1 MSFSA
6 CSNDLSLGP
15 QVTGCRDDFDFTV
28 RFEQLFFSIVPA
40 SIYMIVAGW
49 RIFAIRRR
57 PVVVSGSRF
66 QYAKLTAIVLY
77 AVFELALLVLAGLY
91 PFTLSALAIAASVL
105 RLSAALFMVLL
116 STLDHARSV
125 RPSVVLSAYLF
136 ATVLFDIAQVRTLWL
151 SSITYNERAYT
162 SVFSTALAVKVA
174 VLVLEAQKK
183 TKWAK
188 DDMKD
193 RSPEETSGMYSLG
206 VYFWLNRLFL
216 LGYGKIL
223 QIRDLY
229 PLDRTLAAD
238 HAQNLLRPHLAVEKL
253 KGHKYGLIRVLCRSL
268 STYLLLPIPFRL
280 AMMAFTLCQPLFIE
294 ALLTHLSR
302 PETAFTKHEGYGLIG
317 ASGLIYL
324 GIAMSTAFYWYF
336 QFRMLTAL
344 RSCLVSSIYKQAT
357 AVQIT
362 TSDDGAALTL
372 MSADI
377 ERIHN
382 GLRMLHELWACLIET
397 AIASWLLYT
406 RLGAAFVV
414 PLVTVMICAGGMSF
428 LLRYTGSSQK
438 AWMAGVQKR
447 VGLTSTVIA
456 AMKNLKIS
464 GLAVPI
470 AEYVQKLRVD
480 ELAAGSLFRGLS
492 ITAAVLAYMP
502 ITVAPFL
509 TFALAGGS
517 YSAAQLF
524 TSLAF
529 ITLLT
534 NPFAT
539 LFQFLPQVVSA
550 IACLERIQIFLEKEP
565 REDYRH
571 FPALEPL
578 SSFLS
583 EKQATNVAEQA
594 SENSKTGATDTIDA
608 IIVDNASFGWEAG
621 TMALKNLT
629 FRVPRHQLTMVVGPI
644 ASGKSTLCKALLGE
658 IPFHGGGSVT
668 FAAARSPRTGFCE
681 QTPFLS
687 NATIRENIIGFAPYD
702 AARYAEVI
710 HAAMLEVDLDTLPLR
725 DGTNVGSNGITLSGG
740 QKQRVALARALYLHT
755 DLLILDDVFS
765 GLDADTEDQVFQ
777 RVFSSAEEGGLL
789 ARRRATVVL
798 CTHSVRHL
806 PYTQHIVALGIDGT
820 IVEQGTFAQLDAEKG
835 YIRSLQVKSS
845 SSSSSSDS
853 CSQVSVCAAQDDG
866 AVVSGPQT
874 DILTKIKSAVSENA
888 IEEKARQT
896 GDKTVYKHY
905 AQSLGSVVTTGFVL
919 FSILYGAF
927 SSFPPVWLSLWTQD
941 SASSQP
947 AHTLG
952 YWIGLYSLFQMLALL
967 GLFGQCY
974 LVFIVG
980 VRRSGKYLHRDALH
994 TLVHAPLRYFT
1005 TTDQGVTTNLF
1016 SQDLNII
1023 DTQLPMALMN
1033 FVATAFA
1040 AVGQA
1045 VVMCTSS
1052 PYLAVGYPFLLVII
1066 YVVQKFY
1073 LRTSRQLRIL
1083 DLEAKS
1089 PLYTHFLDTTKGLVT
1104 LRAHGQVQND
1114 RSKNSKLLNTSQRPA
1129 YLLNMIQRWL
1139 ELVLHLVVM
1148 GLAFILVGLA
1158 VTIRSSAGFTGAALV
1173 TIMMFSEN
1181 LMVLVQFWT
1190 MFETSIGAIARLR
1203 AFSSVKPEDR
1213 DGEDVRPEAAWPSKG
1228 EIVLDSVSA
1237 SYGTDSPDDTPTLA
1251 LREVSLEVRA
1261 GEKVAIC
1268 GRTGS
1273 GKSSLIALLLK
1284 LLDPTPESNEGV
1296 RIDGVDMSTLDRQT
1310 LRQCII
1316 SVPQDTVFLPD
1327 GTSFQDNID
1336 PLGVATGDDA
1346 RSVLQSV
1353 GLWTF
1358 VTEHGGLEAG
1368 MTAEAF
1374 SQGQRQLFS
1383 LARAVLRRRVRAR
1396 RLGIHDFSAQGEIV
1410 GGTEGGV
1417 LLLDEVSSS
1426 VDQDTEKTMQDI
1438 ISHEFRSYTI
1448 VAVSHRLDMVMDF
1461 DRVVVMD
1468 RGSVVEVGNPK
1479 ELVEAEGS
1487 RFGDLY
1493 ALGGKA

>member
-15 QVTGCRDDFDFTV
+15 QVTGCRDDFDFTIK
-28 RFEQLFFSIVPA
+28 FEQLFFSVLPA
-40 SIYMIVAGW
+40 SACILVAAW
-49 RIFAIRRR
+49 RGFSLRRK
-57 PVVVSGSRF
+57 PVVIGGLRF
-66 QYAKLTAIVLY
+66 QYAKLAAILLY
-77 AVFELALLVLAGLY
+77 TTFELALLFLAGLY
-91 PFTLSALAIAASVL
+91 PFALSSLAIAASVL
-105 RLSAALFMVLL
+105 RLSAALCMVLL
-116 STLDHARSV
+116 SMLDHARSV

-136 ATVLFDIAQVRTLWL
+136 VTVLFDVVQARTLWL
-151 SSITYNERAYT
+151 ASITSTERTYT
-162 SVFSTALAVKVA
+162 AVFSTTLAIKVA
-174 VLVLEAQKK
+174 VLVLEAQQKSN
-183 TKWAK
+183 WAMG
-188 DDMKD
+188 DMKS
-193 RSPEETSGMYSLG
+193 RSPEETSGIYSIG
-206 VYFWLNRLFL
+206 VYFWLNKLFM

-229 PLDRTLAAD
+229 PLDSSLTAD
-238 HAQNLLRPHLAVEKL
+238 HAQDLLRPHLDMNKL
-253 KGHKYGLIRVLCRSL
+253 RGHKYALITALCKSL

-280 AMMAFTLCQPLFIE
+280 AMMFFTFCQPLFIE

-302 PETAFTKHEGYGLIG
+302 PEDAFTKHEGYGLIG
-317 ASGLIYL
+317 ASGLIYF
-324 GIAMSTAFYWYF
+324 GIAISTAFYWYF
-336 QFRMLTAL
+336 QYRMLTAL
-344 RSCLVSSIYKQAT
+344 RSCLVSVIYTQAT
-357 AVQIT
+357 VVKLT
-362 TSDDGAALTL
+362 TGDDGAALTL

-377 ERIHN
+377 ERIAT
-382 GLRMLHELWACLIET
+382 GLRMMHELWACLIET
-397 AIASWLLYT
+397 AVASWLLYT
-406 RLGAAFVV
+406 KLGAAFVV
-414 PLVTVMICAGGMSF
+414 PLVAVAICAGLMSVIV
-428 LLRYTGSSQK
+428 RYTGSSQK

-480 ELAAGSLFRGLS
+480 ELAAGSRFRSLS
-492 ITAAVLAYMP
+492 IMSALLAYMP
-502 ITVAPFL
+502 ITVSPFL
-509 TFALAGGS
+509 TFALAGGN
-517 YSAAQLF
+517 YSVAQLF

-529 ITLLT
+529 ITLLAQ
-534 NPFAT
+534 PFSI
-539 LFQFLPQVVSA
+539 LFQFLPHVVSA
-550 IACLERIQIFLEKEP
+550 VACLDRIQSFLAREAH
-565 REDYRH
+565 EDYRR
-571 FPALEPL
+571 FPALEHAPE
-578 SSFLS
+578 FAS
-583 EKQATNVAEQA
+583 EKQRISMAEQA
-594 SENSKTGATDTIDA
+594 VDDSNIYTTSSTAA
-608 IIVDNASFGWEAG
+608 ITVENASFGWEEQN
-621 TMALKNLT
+621 MALKNIS
-629 FRVPRHQLTMVVGPI
+629 FRVPSHQLTMVVGPI

-658 IPFHGGGSVT
+658 IPFAQGGGVT
-668 FAAARSPRTGFCE
+668 FSGRSPRTGFCE

-687 NATIRENIIGFAPYD
+687 NATIRENIVGFATFDPV
-702 AARYAEVI
+702 RYAEVI
-710 HAAMLEVDLDTLPLR
+710 SAAMLEVDLDTLPLR

-777 RVFSSAEEGGLL
+777 RVFSVEDGLL
-789 ARRRATVVL
+789 ARRGATVVL

-806 PYTQHIVALGIDGT
+806 PFTQHIVALGSNGT
-820 IVEQGTFAQLDAEKG
+820 IVEQGTFAELDAGLG
-835 YIRSLQVKSS
+835 YIRSLQIKSS
-845 SSSSSSDS
+845 SSCSSSETS
-853 CSQVSVCAAQDDG
+853 SQISTRSAAPSSQETSQAVGILAELNSSV
-866 AVVSGPQT
+866 
-874 DILTKIKSAVSENA
+874 LENA

-905 AQSLGSVVTTGFVL
+905 ARSLGSVVTTGFVL
-919 FSILYGAF
+919 FSVLYGAF
-927 SSFPPVWLSLWTQD
+927 SSFPPVWLSLWSRD
-941 SASSQP
+941 SASAQP
-947 AHTLG
+947 AHSMG
-952 YWIGLYSLFQMLALL
+952 YWVGLYSLFQMLGLA

-1023 DTQLPMALMN
+1023 DTQLPMSLMN

-1040 AVGQA
+1040 ATGQA

-1052 PYLAVGYPFLLVII
+1052 PYLAVGYPFLLALI

-1104 LRAHGQVQND
+1104 LRAHGQIQDD
-1114 RSKNSKLLNTSQRPA
+1114 RMKNSHLLNTSQRPA
-1129 YLLNMIQRWL
+1129 YLLTMIQHWL

-1148 GLAFILVGLA
+1148 GLALILVGLA
-1158 VTIRSSAGFTGAALV
+1158 VKARSSASFTGASLV
-1173 TIMMFSEN
+1173 TIMLFSEN
-1181 LMVLVQFWT
+1181 LMVLVQYWT

-1203 AFSSVKPEDR
+1203 AFNTVEPEER
-1213 DGEDVRPEAAWPSKG
+1213 DGEDVRPDAAWPSKG
-1228 EIVLDSVSA
+1228 EIRLDNVSA
-1237 SYGTDSPDDTPTLA
+1237 SYGTDDSEDKSNLA
-1251 LREVSLEVRA
+1251 LRDVSLEVRA

-1284 LLDPTPESNEGV
+1284 LLDPTLKSNEGV
-1296 RIDGVDMSTLDRQT
+1296 RIDGVAISTLDRQT

-1327 GTSFQDNID
+1327 GTTFQENID
-1336 PLGVATGDDA
+1336 PLGVATTEDA
-1346 RSVLQSV
+1346 RSVLETV

-1358 VTEHGGLEAG
+1358 VGEHGGLEAS
-1368 MTAEAF
+1368 MTADAF

-1396 RLGIHDFSAQGEIV
+1396 RLGINDLSAHSQAAN
-1410 GGTEGGV
+1410 GTEGGL

-1426 VDQDTEKTMQDI
+1426 VDQDTEKTMQEI
-1438 ISHEFRSYTI
+1438 ISHEFRSYTV

-1468 RGSVVEVGNPK
+1468 RGSVVEVGNPRQ
-1479 ELVEAEGS
+1479 LVQEEGS

-1493 ALGGKA
+1493 VLGGKA